1 MTNANRKENY
11 LLIEAKPQPN
21 ISTENTSKASFF
33 EGTSSVEMYKLHV
46 RKTRDGMN
54 QSSEANHEHQFLK
67 KDSMRGLNRMEL

>member
-33 EGTSSVEMYKLHV
+33 EGTGRLS
-46 RKTRDGMN
+46 RDV
-54 QSSEANHEHQFLK
+54 QAS
-67 KDSMRGLNRMEL
+67 R

>member
-11 LLIEAKPQPN
+11 LLIEAKLQPN

-46 RKTRDGMN
+46 RKTRDEMN
-54 QSSEANHEHQFLK
+54 QSSEANHEHQLQRK
-67 KDSMRGLNRMEL
+67 TACVG